1 MDELKALRIDYDRN
15 KLERSD
21 LDSSPIS
28 FFSKWLK
35 EAIDSEELEPSAMN
49 LSTVNALGHP
59 SSRIVLLKGLSEAG
73 LEFYTNYGSRKSSEI
88 QDNAQIA
95 INFFWA
101 TLHRQVRITGSARR
115 MGVEASTKYFQSRP
129 KNSQIGAWA
138 SSQSEVMMNDQDLIN
153 RYEEIALQYKD
164 AAVLPLPPFWG
175 GFIVEP
181 DSYEFW
187 QGRPSRLHDRFRYLK
202 YEDGWKIDRLWP

>member
-28 FFSKWLK
+28 FFSKWLQ

-115 MGVEASTKYFQSRP
+115 MSVEASTKYFQSRP

-138 SSQSEVMMNDQDLIN
+138 SSQSEVMINDQDLIN